1 VPNHVENR
9 RLLLNEYLQSVPAGR
24 SSPQGHPSAK
34 DRRNQNGKTRR
45 IPALEVMLRR
55 LVNDAMRSDPNAI
68 RLLVSL
74 IDRYSDSP
82 EAFNAKNV
90 TGTVVILPSNGREIL
105 ERKPE

>member
-1 VPNHVENR
+1 
-9 RLLLNEYLQSVPAGR
+9 
-24 SSPQGHPSAK
+24 
-34 DRRNQNGKTRR
+34 
-45 IPALEVMLRR
+45 VMLRR
-55 LVNDAMRSDPNAI
+55 LANDAMRSDPNANAI
-68 RLLVSL
+68 RLLLSL